1 MRIFRLLASLILLA
15 CIIPVQAQ
23 DATVTLVGHVVSLT
37 EFGRMHVL
45 MDSPAPGVTVTLT
58 CQGKTWQAEV
68 GMDGDFTIE
77 GILPGIASVSVEKK
91 GSYGDL
97 SEEIVLSPG
106 MHFLYLNLKTKNI
119 INGKPVEVSLNQI
132 CTDKDEELI
141 LATPLTISMGGR
153 WLSRLKALPGVTISS
168 EEAIDEQ
175 LSFSAES
182 FRWAIKGEVVLFTPA
197 GK

>member
-1 MRIFRLLASLILLA
+1 MRIFRLLTSLTLLA

-68 GMDGDFTIE
+68 GMEGDFTME
-77 GILPGIASVSVEKK
+77 GVLPGIASVSVEKK

-106 MHFLYLNLKTKNI
+106 MHFMYLNLKTKTV
-119 INGKPVEVSLNQI
+119 INGTSVEVSLDQI
-132 CTDKDEELI
+132 CTDKAEELI
-141 LATPLTISMGGR
+141 LETPMTLSMGGR
-153 WLSRLKALPGVTISS
+153 WLSGLKALPGVTISS
-168 EEAIDEQ
+168 GKAIDER

-182 FRWAIKGEVVLFTPA
+182 FRWAMKGEVVLITPA